1 MQMGRE
7 KRDKGKATVLEP
19 PQKKKR
25 SREKRE
31 HDAAER
37 VADAF
42 DAMQSRHA
50 RGISIEEP
58 RQNPPRSA
66 RPPPPPVTYRARTK
80 RVTSPSQPR
89 QRQHRGLVSPDEIIA
104 EQEAEAAAER
114 AA

>member
-58 RQNPPRSA
+58 RQNPPRS
-66 RPPPPPVTYRARTK
+66 TC
-80 RVTSPSQPR
+80 TSTTSSSHIQGTH
-89 QRQHRGLVSPDEIIA
+89 QACYFS
-104 EQEAEAAAER
+104 
-114 AA
+114 

>member
-42 DAMQSRHA
+42 DAMQSRRA
-50 RGISIEEP
+50 LRG
-58 RQNPPRSA
+58 
-66 RPPPPPVTYRARTK
+66 
-80 RVTSPSQPR
+80 
-89 QRQHRGLVSPDEIIA
+89 GF
-104 EQEAEAAAER
+104 
-114 AA
+114 